1 MNRSSYCEFE
11 LFFRQDVAL
20 ALNTSIDRV
29 RLLLIKAASL
39 DDVLVYLRLLP
50 PGRFGLNATTS
61 PNLLGPESPS
71 SYLIADLSEQTQRLS
86 SRLYGGTYFLLRSTS

>member
-1 MNRSSYCEFE
+1 M
-11 LFFRQDVAL
+11 
-20 ALNTSIDRV
+20 
-29 RLLLIKAASL
+29 RLLLVKAASL

-61 PNLLGPESPS
+61 PRLLGPETPT

-86 SRLYGGTYFLLRSTS
+86 SRLYGGKYNLLLCSNCVPCKSCPFPYYVSCVAG